1 METLQLWEQ
10 QPHEP
15 ARAFNAFT
23 VYRDLGPK
31 RTLREAFRQETRKES
46 AQPNG
51 TWTRWY
57 TDWQWSLRAQAW
69 DRELDALRREVAVA
83 ETRHMGE
90 RHAELAMAAQS
101 QLVARLE
108 QMDPAELS
116 VRDLPIWLKVAVDVE
131 RTARGEAV
139 ASYPAPLMSLREAA
153 ERIAKLKG
161 GDPDV
166 LERRAREIAD
176 ECEFKILGD
185 DSED

>member
-1 METLQLWEQ
+1 MQARQLWEQ

-31 RTLREAFRQETRKES
+31 RTLREAFRQETGKES

-57 TDWQWSLRAQAW
+57 TDWQWSLRAGAW
-69 DRELDALRREVAVA
+69 DRELDALGREAAIA
-83 ETRHMGE
+83 ERGRMGE
-90 RHAELAMAAQS
+90 RHAALAVAAQS

-116 VRDLPIWLKVAVDVE
+116 VRDIPAWLKVAVDVE
-131 RTARGEAV
+131 RMARGEAV
-139 ASYPAPLMSLREAA
+139 ADHPAPPLSLREAA
-153 ERIAKLKG
+153 ERMAKLKG

-166 LERRAREIAD
+166 LERRARRLAD
-176 ECEFKILGD
+176 ECGFKIRGE
-185 DSED
+185 EDEA